1 MNQLR
6 VEHNKTLSL
15 VTLGILAA
23 HIPVFFFMAKYFKT
37 ELSVALGLSSLVLS
51 APVILHMFKRESELT
66 QIVNAI
72 ALMSYSAILIHLGRG
87 MIEMHFHIFAFMAFI
102 ALYGSIKSV
111 IAGLTFVALHHVGFF
126 FLLPKSLF
134 NYDASIWIVVIHAA
148 FAIACASF
156 AGLLA
161 KKISDIIETQGTTLI
176 ELENIAKENKEL
188 SLKLKNASGILQD
201 GSVRQSSGIQE
212 TVSSLDEISAMS
224 GSNLSKMS
232 QAKESADQNFTNAKE
247 GERVSSEV
255 TTSIESVRKNNEELL
270 KTTEVNAQD
279 MQGIIEIINNISEK
293 TKIINDIVFQTKLL
307 SFNASVEA
315 ARAGEHGKGFAVVAE
330 EVGNLAKVSGDAA
343 NEVESIVNEGVDVV
357 EKVIQKTTESSKR
370 HMQSSSE
377 KVASTLE
384 SVLKLKEIFNQF
396 LSNAEVIKNVV
407 SESTESM
414 REQAHGIENINQA
427 MNDLSDLNNENQVAI
442 NDVVGTSDSLAKS
455 STNLDKVFKDIKTK
469 KKKTK
474 VLELKRADL
483 NSPNNESE
491 TKKAS

>member
-1 MNQLR
+1 MR
-6 VEHNKTLSL
+6 
-15 VTLGILAA
+15 
-23 HIPVFFFMAKYFKT
+23 
-37 ELSVALGLSSLVLS
+37 
-51 APVILHMFKRESELT
+51 R
-66 QIVNAI
+66 
-72 ALMSYSAILIHLGRG
+72 
-87 MIEMHFHIFAFMAFI
+87 
-102 ALYGSIKSV
+102 
-111 IAGLTFVALHHVGFF
+111 
-126 FLLPKSLF
+126 
-134 NYDASIWIVVIHAA
+134 
-148 FAIACASF
+148 
-156 AGLLA
+156 
-161 KKISDIIETQGTTLI
+161 
-176 ELENIAKENKEL
+176 
-188 SLKLKNASGILQD
+188 
-201 GSVRQSSGIQE
+201 
-212 TVSSLDEISAMS
+212 
-224 GSNLSKMS
+224 
-232 QAKESADQNFTNAKE
+232 
-247 GERVSSEV
+247 
-255 TTSIESVRKNNEELL
+255 
-270 KTTEVNAQD
+270 
-279 MQGIIEIINNISEK
+279 IIEIINNISEK